1 MLAMIPVTDLRAG
14 RAFQINGTPYQVTN
28 YLHVKVGRGNA
39 TIKVTSRNLK
49 TGSIEE
55 KTFNSGATVEP
66 ISTLK
71 KKMQFLY
78 KTPLAASFM
87 DPQTF
92 EQIDVKTQ
100 ILGKTLNFL
109 KEGELADLL
118 IWSKDDQEVLS
129 VELPPKIALEVKDTP
144 PGVKGNSASNVY
156 KDAILENGLTVK
168 VPLFIKPGEK
178 VLVDTR
184 SGEYIERASKLKP

>member
-1 MLAMIPVTDLRAG
+1 MIPVTELRNG
-14 RAFQINGTPYQVTN
+14 KTFQINGVPYQVTK
-28 YLHVKVGRGNA
+28 YQHLKVGRGNA

-49 TGSIEE
+49 SGGVEE
-55 KTFNSGATVEP
+55 KTFNSGSTVEP
-66 ISTLK
+66 ISTFK

-78 KTPLAASFM
+78 KTPSVASFM
-87 DPQTF
+87 NPQTF
-92 EQIDVKTQ
+92 EQIEVKNQ
-100 ILGKTLNFL
+100 IIGGAFNYL

-129 VELPPKIALEVKDTP
+129 VELPPKIALVVKDTP

-156 KDAILENGLTVK
+156 KDATLENGLRVK

-184 SGEYIERASKLKP
+184 TGEYVERAQS